1 MSSKSKSKKSA
12 KKGIDES
19 LYEELVLS
27 AIEKE
32 ARRPKTIVRIIKGVL
47 SQNQVVEILN
57 KLEAK
62 NLVKRNSTKAWIK
75 VQS

>member
-1 MSSKSKSKKSA
+1 MSSKSKSKKSE

-19 LYEELVLS
+19 LYEELILS

-47 SQNQVVEILN
+47 TQNKVVEILN
-57 KLEAK
+57 KLESK
-62 NLVKRNSTKAWIK
+62 NLVQRNSTKAWIK